1 MEFGISYREHTLFL
15 PYWIYSYSLSL
26 FTPPVYQFI
35 LTVTSQI
42 ILHLSALW
50 NPRRSQKEKKK
61 RKEKTKGGKKR
72 KKTFGKNKQ
81 TKNNPKSQLL
91 GVWVNV
97 LARSLWGQAYEISRQ
112 GRPETGEP
120 HIFSPM
126 VCYRMLCHQSV
137 VTRDINWT
145 PTLL

>member
-1 MEFGISYREHTLFL
+1 MKFGISYREHTLFL

-26 FTPPVYQFI
+26 YTPPVYQFI

-81 TKNNPKSQLL
+81 TKKQPKESTL
-91 GVWVNV
+91 GSVSECVGQEFM
-97 LARSLWGQAYEISRQ
+97 RTSLWDFKAR
-112 GRPETGEP
+112 ETRNRRTAHLLSYGLLQNAM
-120 HIFSPM
+120 S
-126 VCYRMLCHQSV
+126 SV
-137 VTRDINWT
+137 SGNKRH
-145 PTLL
+145 